1 MKPGAMGHEAWGVI
15 EALGEQ
21 VSGLHEGQRIAWL
34 GLHGYADHEIVPAGA
49 ALPLPDALAGRPVPA
64 EPLGCAVNIFR
75 RARITEGQTVA
86 IIGIGFIGAA
96 LTALTAQAGAR
107 VIAISRRRESRE
119 LARRMGAANSLP
131 MDDHWEIMR
140 EVGRLTG
147 DRLADVVIE
156 AVGQQWPLDLAG
168 ALVGEGGRLVVAGYH
183 QNGPRQVNMQMW
195 NWKGI
200 DVVNAHE
207 RDPEVQLRGMRE
219 GIEAA
224 AEGRLDLDAL
234 VTHRYPLAR
243 LGDALDATRDKPRG
257 FVKAWVAPEELMTSD
272 MSAVAPDCRTAATGR
287 PRLAFLGLGWIG
299 RSRME
304 AVAAEN
310 VAEIATI
317 SDPCPEAMDG
327 AARLAPNAARCDG
340 LGALLATRPDGVVIA
355 TPSALH
361 AEQTIAALEVGAAV
375 FCQKPLGLTEKE
387 ARACIDAARRAD
399 RLLSVDLSYR
409 HAAAFLALREAVKA
423 GELGSVH
430 ALDLTFHNAYGPD
443 KPWFRDRALS
453 GGGCLIDLGS
463 HLLDMATWA
472 LGARELRC
480 VSAHLYAGGE
490 RLKGAAVA
498 SSVEDYVAAT
508 LETSEGGVIRIACSW
523 NLAAGREAVIGVDA
537 FGSRGGFSI
546 QNVDGSFYDFAAYRH
561 HGTRSERRVA
571 PPDAWSGRAA
581 TRWAKRLAEGA
592 RFDPACENLA
602 ELAAAIDA
610 VYARAAKQ
618 HR

>member
-1 MKPGAMGHEAWGVI
+1 MTYDGNTDSLPINRVAEPIARAARVVAPGRIEMEVLSLARPGPGQIRVRIEGCGVCASNLEPWSGPDWQEFPMKPGAMGHEAWGVI

-119 LARRMGAANSLP
+119 LARRMGAADSLP

-257 FVKAWVAPEELMTSD
+257 FVKAWVAPEDS
-272 MSAVAPDCRTAATGR
+272 
-287 PRLAFLGLGWIG
+287 
-299 RSRME
+299 
-304 AVAAEN
+304 
-310 VAEIATI
+310 
-317 SDPCPEAMDG
+317 
-327 AARLAPNAARCDG
+327 
-340 LGALLATRPDGVVIA
+340 
-355 TPSALH
+355 
-361 AEQTIAALEVGAAV
+361 
-375 FCQKPLGLTEKE
+375 
-387 ARACIDAARRAD
+387 
-399 RLLSVDLSYR
+399 
-409 HAAAFLALREAVKA
+409 
-423 GELGSVH
+423 
-430 ALDLTFHNAYGPD
+430 
-443 KPWFRDRALS
+443 
-453 GGGCLIDLGS
+453 
-463 HLLDMATWA
+463 
-472 LGARELRC
+472 
-480 VSAHLYAGGE
+480 
-490 RLKGAAVA
+490 
-498 SSVEDYVAAT
+498 
-508 LETSEGGVIRIACSW
+508 
-523 NLAAGREAVIGVDA
+523 
-537 FGSRGGFSI
+537 
-546 QNVDGSFYDFAAYRH
+546 
-561 HGTRSERRVA
+561 
-571 PPDAWSGRAA
+571 
-581 TRWAKRLAEGA
+581 
-592 RFDPACENLA
+592 
-602 ELAAAIDA
+602 
-610 VYARAAKQ
+610 
-618 HR
+618 